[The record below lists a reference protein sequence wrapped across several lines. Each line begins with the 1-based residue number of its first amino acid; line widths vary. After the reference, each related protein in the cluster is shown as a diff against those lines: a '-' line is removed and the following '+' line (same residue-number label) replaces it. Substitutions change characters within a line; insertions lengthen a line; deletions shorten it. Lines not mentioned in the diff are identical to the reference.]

1 MMRFAS
7 VLCALSFALSPAL
20 VEAAPKKGK
29 AAKAAK
35 KEKKEVVKQASEQT
49 KKAIGE
55 LAGRYKWGMSSKQ
68 VMDII
73 TGDIKKSYDE
83 KFKKTKSP
91 AEQDR
96 LRSEMNTDITKV
108 RDSLVK
114 FDGQKTSWDISL
126 VDKEFAH
133 RNQESMLIHWEPTQ
147 RRFLFFHDDKLWKQF
162 IALNAEL
169 FEGKTF
175 KEFADMVAARYG
187 EPKRVT
193 STDIRGKEVLDH
205 LEWPPAGDF
214 FLTAVDHTNLYG
226 NYCLVLA
233 QKSVLDDM
241 AKRRAEANPDK
252 GYHSGI
258 DQVMKGAGKGSKPS
272 DGNTDVV
279 DQITGKQQAKPKLF
293 EDDDS
298 GPVAKPSAVASDSDD
313 DKPKPKKKAPAKKKG
328 GGKKKK
334 K

>member
-1 MMRFAS
+1 MTRIVG
-7 VLCALSFALSPAL
+7 VLCALALALSPAL
-20 VEAAPKKGK
+20 ADAAPKKKK

-35 KEKKEVVKQASEQT
+35 VEAVKQASEQT

-55 LAGRYKWGMSSKQ
+55 LAGRYKWGMSSNA
-68 VMDII
+68 VMDMI
-73 TGDIKKSYDE
+73 TADIKKSYDD
-83 KFKKTKSP
+83 KMKKVRMP
-91 AEQDR
+91 VEQDR
-96 LRSEMNTDITKV
+96 LRAEMNGDITKL
-108 RDSLVK
+108 RESLIK

-133 RNQESMLIHWEPTQ
+133 RNQESMMIYWEPTQ
-147 RRFLFFHDDKLWKQF
+147 RRFLFFSEDKLWKQF

-193 STDIRGKEVLDH
+193 STDVRGKEVLDH

-214 FLTAVDHTNLYG
+214 ILTAVDHTNLYG
-226 NYCLVLA
+226 NYCLVLS
-233 QKSVLDDM
+233 QKSVLDGM
-241 AKRRAEANPDK
+241 AKRRADSNPDK
-252 GYHSGI
+252 GYKSGI
-258 DQVMKGAGKGSKPS
+258 DQVMKGSKSDKG

-279 DQITGKQQAKPKLF
+279 DQITGKQAAKPKLF

-298 GPVAKPSAVASDSDD
+298 GPVAKPSAVASDDD
-313 DKPKPKKKAPAKKKG
+313 DKAKKKAPAKKKAA
-328 GGKKKK
+328 GKKKPK
-334 K
+334 KK

>member
-1 MMRFAS
+1 MMRFVG
-7 VLCALSFALSPAL
+7 VLCALSLALSPAL
-20 VEAAPKKGK
+20 VEAAPKKAK
-29 AAKAAK
+29 AAKAK

-49 KKAIGE
+49 KKAISD
-55 LAGRYKWGMSSKQ
+55 LAGRYKWGMSPQQ
-68 VMDII
+68 VIDMI
-73 TGDIKKSYDE
+73 TVDIKKAYDE
-83 KFKKTKSP
+83 KFKKTRAP

-96 LRSEMNTDITKV
+96 LRADMNAEITKL
-108 RDSLVK
+108 RESLVK

-133 RNQESMLIHWEPTQ
+133 KNQESMMIYWEPTQ
-147 RRFLFFHDDKLWKQF
+147 RRFLFFHEDKLWKQF

-193 STDIRGKEVLDH
+193 STDIRGKEILDH

-226 NYCLVLA
+226 NYCLVVA
-233 QKSVLDDM
+233 QKSILDQM
-241 AKRRAEANPDK
+241 AKRRADANPDK
-252 GYHSGI
+252 GYKSGI
-258 DQVMKGAGKGSKPS
+258 DQVMKGAGKGDKG

-279 DQITGKQQAKPKLF
+279 DQITGKQQAKPKLV

-298 GPVAKPSAVASDSDD
+298 GPVAKPSAVASDDD
-313 DKPKPKKKAPAKKKG
+313 ATPKKKPAKKKAPAKKK
-328 GGKKKK
+328 KK
-334 K
+334 

>member
-1 MMRFAS
+1 MMRVLG
-7 VLCALSFALSPAL
+7 VLCALSLALSPAL
-20 VEAAPKKGK
+20 SDAAPKGKK

-35 KEKKEVVKQASEQT
+35 KDKKPVEKQASEQT

-55 LAGRYKWGMSSKQ
+55 LAGRYKWGMTSQQ
-68 VMDII
+68 VVEML

-83 KFKKTKSP
+83 KFKKTRAP

-96 LRSEMNTDITKV
+96 LRAEMNADITKL
-108 RDSLVK
+108 RESLVK
-114 FDGQKTSWDISL
+114 FEGQRTSWDISL

-133 RNQESMLIHWEPTQ
+133 RNNESMMIYWEPTQ
-147 RRFLFFHDDKLWKQF
+147 RRFLFFHEDKLWKQF

-175 KEFADMVAARYG
+175 ADFATMVSARYG

-193 STDIRGKEVLDH
+193 STDLRGKEVLDH

-214 FLTAVDHTNLYG
+214 LLRAVDHTNLYG
-226 NYCLVLA
+226 NFCLVLS
-233 QKSVLDDM
+233 QKSVLENMD
-241 AKRRAEANPDK
+241 KLRAAANPDK
-252 GYHSGI
+252 GYKSGI
-258 DQVMKGAGKGSKPS
+258 DQVMKGGKGAKG

-279 DQITGKQQAKPKLF
+279 DQITGKQQQKVKLVE
-293 EDDDS
+293 EDDA
-298 GPVAKPSAVASDSDD
+298 GPVKPSGVATDD
-313 DKPKPKKKAPAKKKG
+313 EPAKKKAPAKKKG

>member
-1 MMRFAS
+1 MMRFVG
-7 VLCALSFALSPAL
+7 VLCALSLALTPVLS
-20 VEAAPKKGK
+20 EAAPKKGK
-29 AAKAAK
+29 AKAAK

-49 KKAIGE
+49 KKAISD
-55 LAGRYKWGMSSKQ
+55 LAGRYKWGMSPQQ
-68 VMDII
+68 VQDLI
-73 TGDIKKSYDE
+73 TADIKKSYDE
-83 KFKKTKSP
+83 KFKKTRSP
-91 AEQDR
+91 VEQDR
-96 LRSEMNTDITKV
+96 LRSDMNAEITKV
-108 RDSLVK
+108 RESLVK

-133 RNQESMLIHWEPTQ
+133 RNQESMMIYWEPTQ
-147 RRFLFFHDDKLWKQF
+147 RRFLFFFEDKLWKQF

-226 NYCLVLA
+226 NYCLVVA
-233 QKSVLDDM
+233 QRSVLDGM
-241 AKRRAEANPDK
+241 AKRRADANPDK
-252 GYHSGI
+252 GYKSGI
-258 DQVMKGAGKGSKPS
+258 DQVMKGGKSDKG

-293 EDDDS
+293 EDDDA
-298 GPVAKPSAVASDSDD
+298 GPVAKPSAVATDD
-313 DKPKPKKKAPAKKKG
+313 DPTPKKKAKAPAKKKG

>member
-1 MMRFAS
+1 
-7 VLCALSFALSPAL
+7 
-20 VEAAPKKGK
+20 
-29 AAKAAK
+29 
-35 KEKKEVVKQASEQT
+35 
-49 KKAIGE
+49 
-55 LAGRYKWGMSSKQ
+55 MSSQQ
-68 VMDII
+68 VIDLI

-91 AEQDR
+91 VEQDK
-96 LRSEMNTDITKV
+96 LRTEMNADITKV

-133 RNQESMLIHWEPTQ
+133 KNQESMMIYWEPTQ
-147 RRFLFFHDDKLWKQF
+147 RRFLFFFEDKLWKQF

-193 STDIRGKEVLDH
+193 STDVRGKEVLDH

-233 QKSVLDDM
+233 HKSVLDDM
-241 AKRRAEANPDK
+241 AKRRADANPDK
-252 GYHSGI
+252 GYKSGI
-258 DQVMKGAGKGSKPS
+258 DQVMKGAGKGDKA

-279 DQITGKQQAKPKLF
+279 DQITGKQQAKPKLV
-293 EDDDS
+293 EDDDA
-298 GPVAKPSAVASDSDD
+298 GPVAKPSAVASDDD
-313 DKPKPKKKAPAKKKG
+313 DSKAKKKAPAKKKG